1 MREWTQ
7 PQKNAIDAR
16 GSNIIVSAAAGSGKT
31 AVLVQRVINMITDPD
46 SDVNIDQ
53 LLIVTFTNAAAAE
66 MRSRI
71 ADTLNKILEKD
82 SNNTNALVQLSLLP
96 NAKICTIDSFCINLV
111 RENFFDLGISQ
122 DFTILDS
129 SQERIIENDA
139 VSAIIS
145 EYYDEPGD
153 DFKVLIDMLSN
164 SKNDGNFISAITTIN
179 DYIKA
184 QPFPYAWLEGVS
196 EIYNPSVDIDSSSV
210 KAGVFKDIEYYLGEV
225 NSLFQKEKDSLMPD
239 DDIYDDLYD
248 IIKSDEAIVN
258 SLNNALSGTWDDMYG
273 AVNGISRMSMTR
285 KRKGGSK
292 AKVVLYRN
300 QMNEII
306 DKDITPLVGATAADY
321 ADDCR
326 LIYPEIK
333 LLNEIV
339 VKFNDLVMERKREIN
354 SFSFS
359 DIEHFAIDLLFELK
373 EGKIVRKPLAKE
385 YEKNFTEILV
395 DEYQDTNKAQDTL
408 FKYLSNGHN
417 RFMVGDVKQ
426 SIYRFRL
433 AMPDIFNSKKDS
445 YTDYSESSNSKKQR
459 IILDKNF
466 RSRLG
471 VCEFTNFLFS
481 NLMSKRIGELEYNNN
496 EKLNSN
502 NAYEPSDTPCAS
514 VKIVNTPENED
525 KVEYEAKQIARY
537 INQKVATGELIKD
550 KDDRVGYRKIDY
562 GDFAILLRS
571 PKNKMPVYAKV
582 LSQYG
587 IPVVANNRLNLFDNN
602 EVSILLSLIRVV
614 DNPIQD
620 VPLLATLMSVFYGYS
635 ADEIALAK
643 IDNSYK
649 NLYTSV
655 SNHPEIFGKFIDDL
669 NRYRKYAASMTV
681 ESFIRQ
687 IINETSYISLIS
699 AMGNAEQRKQN
710 VFKLIDIA
718 KRFDSGS
725 SIGLTA
731 FVRYIDAAISSGL
744 EIDSANVNHSGGN
757 SVQLMSIHQSKGLE
771 FPVVILAGA
780 SSKYNNSDLYNLIL
794 LNSKIGVGLKVYDSE
809 RLFRYNSVQYSYI
822 REQNTCASMS
832 ENLRVL
838 YVAITRAKEQ
848 FITFASFKDNS
859 FSSHIKRLGAK
870 IIDGKIPPSSV
881 KRLSNDAD
889 AILLCSLLH
898 KDCEELRSIAELE
911 DKNLSNFDFT
921 LDFEILPDVDAVSE
935 EQTEPVAPNESIVNE
950 IEEKLSY
957 SYKYSALSQMA
968 SKRNASSLDESEQGF
983 KYFASSKPAFL
994 NKGGMTSAEK
1004 GTAMHSFMQYCDYKN
1019 AKADLTAEIRRLV
1032 DGGYIS
1038 PEQGNSLDKE
1048 KLSYLFNSDFA
1059 NRMFGSENIYREI
1072 KVSTLVPANKIE
1084 NTEYDDEIMVQGIA
1098 DCVFEEKGELVLVDY
1113 KTDKVNDENE
1123 LLDRYKNQIAFYKY
1137 AIEKVLKK
1145 PVKQA
1150 MLYSFSL
1157 NKTCIY
1163 K

>member
-145 EYYDEPGD
+145 EYYDEPED

-196 EIYNPSVDIDSSSV
+196 EIYNPTVDIDSSSV

-273 AVNGISRMSMTR
+273 AINGISRMPMTR
-285 KRKGGSK
+285 KRKGFSK

-306 DKDITPLVGATAADY
+306 DKDIAPLVGATAADY

-373 EGKIVRKPLAKE
+373 EGEIVRKPLAKE
-385 YEKNFTEILV
+385 YEKNFAEILV

-550 KDDRVGYRKIDY
+550 KDDRVGYRKISY

-571 PKNKMPVYAKV
+571 PKNKMPVYAKI

-911 DKNLSNFDFT
+911 DKNLSNFDFA

-1019 AKADLTAEIRRLV
+1019 AKADLTAEIKRLV

-1038 PEQGNSLDKE
+1038 PEQGNSLDRE
-1048 KLSYLFNSDFA
+1048 KLSYMFNSDFA
-1059 NRMFGSENIYREI
+1059 NHMFGSENIYREI